1 MRATLFFRASC
12 ATCAFAC
19 GLAASARANPLDAF
33 GFGSRQTAMAGAVS
47 ADVHDFSANYYN
59 PAGLALA
66 QRMELSIGY
75 MNVDQSLK
83 INGLD
88 SGVDPVR
95 GLVGGLVAPG
105 VIAGIPFAFGFAIHL
120 PDDRLSRV
128 RAEQQ
133 DQPRWE
139 LYDNRNQRLYLAAS
153 LAVSPWPWLQL
164 GGGLSFMS
172 STTGSINISGQLDI
186 FQSDDSQVRH
196 SVDADLTA
204 IRYPEFGARI
214 TPTKDWAVAVVY
226 RGQFSLSL
234 DLNATLQGNI
244 SSLTTAYYDLQ
255 TTSVNNFLPQQ
266 VVLGNSWEPV
276 KGLHASFDLTWVNW
290 SAYVPPVSDVNV
302 VLNIPAPKGGW
313 PAGITPPTTPA
324 PTAILP
330 IVMHDRIVPRVGV
343 EWRAFHADH
352 WEGFVRGGYEYDKT
366 PIGAQTGETNYIDR
380 DRHAFSL
387 GLGGRAVDLIPEL
400 PRDLRLDVHAQLSEL
415 PTGTTLKASPA
426 DFIGD
431 YTAGGHIW
439 NVGVTLTAGF

>member
-1 MRATLFFRASC
+1 MRARIKPFASSLAC
-12 ATCAFAC
+12 VFACAFA
-19 GLAASARANPLDAF
+19 SPARANPLDAF
-33 GFGSRQTAMAGAVS
+33 GFGSRETAMAGASS

-66 QRMELSIGY
+66 RRLELSVGY
-75 MNVDQSLK
+75 MSVNHALK
-83 INGLD
+83 INGRD

-105 VIAGIPFAFGFAIHL
+105 VIAGVPFAFGFAIHL

-153 LAVSPWPWLQL
+153 LAVSPVPWLQI

-172 STTGSINISGQLDI
+172 STTGAIDISGQLDI
-186 FQSDDSQVRH
+186 FQTDNSQVRH

-204 IRYPEFGARI
+204 IRYPELGVRI
-214 TPTKDWAVAVVY
+214 APAKNWAVAVVY

-234 DLNATLQGNI
+234 DLNAKLRGNI
-244 SSLTTAYYDLQ
+244 SGLTTAYYDLQ
-255 TTSVNNFLPQQ
+255 TDSVNNFLPQQ
-266 VVLGNSWEPV
+266 LVLGNSWEPV
-276 KGLHASFDLTWVNW
+276 KGLRANFDLTWVNW
-290 SAYVPPVSDVNV
+290 SAYVPPVSDVSV
-302 VLNIPAPKGGW
+302 VLNIPPPKGGW
-313 PAGITPPTTPA
+313 PANITPPTTPA
-324 PTAILP
+324 PTTILP
-330 IVMHDRIVPRVGV
+330 IAMHDRIVPRVGV
-343 EWRAFHADH
+343 EWRVFQSNH
-352 WEGFVRGGYEYDKT
+352 WEAFVRGGYEYDKT

-415 PTGTTLKASPA
+415 PTGTTTKASPV
-426 DFIGD
+426 DYVGD

-439 NVGVTLTAGF
+439 NLGATLTAGF